1 MMHNGV
7 ARALVLAVAVATVP
21 ADANAGRLEEDLFLK
36 QSRSVNNQRDIDE
49 WRKKEN
55 RNGLKPYP
63 PAPAGAPNPAGGLP
77 QFGGSG
83 STSFAGP
90 DLGGEP
96 FASFRARMLKQKP
109 AVDRAAHNLLE
120 SRFDLSCKSD
130 GKNTMSRGKAQP
142 IGPTGRLPK
151 GVKSWEEYAAWSADK
166 IRDNDGF

>member
-36 QSRSVNNQRDIDE
+36 QSRGVNGPRDIDE

-55 RNGLKPYP
+55 RGGLKPYP
-63 PAPAGAPNPAGGLP
+63 NAPAGAPNPAGGLP

-96 FASFRARMLKQKP
+96 FSSFRNRMYKQKP
-109 AVDRAAHNLLE
+109 SIDKAARALLE
-120 SRFDLSCKSD
+120 SRFDLSCKTD
-130 GKNTMSRGKAQP
+130 PKLTMSRAKPQ
-142 IGPTGRLPK
+142 
-151 GVKSWEEYAAWSADK
+151 
-166 IRDNDGF
+166 